1 MSQVDNQRLAKNTLM
16 LYGRTAFSMLISL
29 ITSRVTLQTLGVVNY
44 GISDAVGG
52 VIGMFSVVSGSLSGS
67 ISRFITYELGHGDT
81 EKLKRIFSTAINIQL
96 AIGFIIVLLGETLGV
111 WFLNTQMN
119 IPTDRMVAANWVLQ
133 FAIWSFFIGLTQVP
147 YGACIVAHEKMN
159 VFAWFSIIDS
169 CFRLIIVYLLYISPY
184 DKLITLS
191 LLGFAVSLGM
201 RIAQRIYCARTFE
214 ECHYQFVFD
223 KGLLKEMT
231 SFAGWS
237 FLTNTAWIFN
247 TQGVN
252 LLINIFFGVTFNA
265 ARGVA
270 NQIQGF
276 VTRFYGDF
284 MTALNPQITK
294 SYAAGELDEMNM
306 LVCRGARF
314 SYFLMFTLSLPFMFE
329 AYQVLYLWLGLV
341 PDYTVT
347 FFRLSMIAALITLLG
362 QTGVTASMATGRIK
376 WYTIIITS
384 VGFLVFPLT
393 WIAFKLGMPVEST
406 YIIYIAVYA
415 TLDVIRLYIM
425 RHLWGFPIIMY
436 VRETFMPVVT
446 VTAIAVVIPWIMYL
460 EIPDSILKSLAVMAA
475 SVICAAMSTILVGLK
490 RHERQML
497 INKAKVVIANKI
509 QRKHVN

>member
-1 MSQVDNQRLAKNTLM
+1 MSQVDNRRIAKNTMM
-16 LYGRTAFSMLISL
+16 LYARTAFSMLISL
-29 ITSRVTLQTLGVVNY
+29 ITSRVTLQVLGIENY
-44 GISDAVGG
+44 GINDAVGAT
-52 VIGMFSVVSGSLSGS
+52 IGMFSVVSGSLSGS
-67 ISRFITYELGHGDT
+67 ISRFITYELGHGDIN
-81 EKLKRIFSTAINIQL
+81 KLKRIFSTSLNIQL
-96 AIGFIIVLLGETLGV
+96 AIGAVIILLGETLGV

-119 IPTDRMVAANWVLQ
+119 IPAERMTAANWVLQ

-159 VFAWFSIIDS
+159 VFAWFSIIES
-169 CFRLIIVYLLYISPY
+169 VFRLVIVYLLYISPY

-191 LLGFAVSLGM
+191 LLGFVVSLGM

-214 ECHYQFVFD
+214 ECHYQFVLD
-223 KGLLKEMT
+223 KGLIKEMT
-231 SFAGWS
+231 GFAGWS

-252 LLINIFFGVTFNA
+252 ILINIFFGVTFNA

-270 NQIQGF
+270 NSIQGY

-362 QTGVTASMATGRIK
+362 QTGFTACMATGRIK
-376 WYTIIITS
+376 WYTIIITT
-384 VGFLVFPLT
+384 VGCLVFPLT
-393 WIAFKLGMPVEST
+393 WIAFKMGLPVEST
-406 YIIYIAVYA
+406 YIIYIVVY
-415 TLDVIRLYIM
+415 TLLDIIRLYIM
-425 RHLWGFPIIMY
+425 RHLWGFPIMMY
-436 VRETFMPVVT
+436 VRETFLPVVT
-446 VTAIAVVIPWIMYL
+446 VTFLAVIIPWAMYL
-460 EIPDSILKSLAVMAA
+460 EISDSVLKSFAVMAA
-475 SVICAAMSTILVGLK
+475 SVICAGASVILVGLK
-490 RHERQML
+490 E
-497 INKAKVVIANKI
+497 
-509 QRKHVN
+509 

>member
-1 MSQVDNQRLAKNTLM
+1 MSQVDNRRLAKNTVM
-16 LYGRTAFSMLISL
+16 LYARTAFSMLISL
-29 ITSRVTLQTLGVVNY
+29 ITSRVTLQVLGIENY
-44 GISDAVGG
+44 GINDAVGAT
-52 VIGMFSVVSGSLSGS
+52 IGMFSVVSGSLSGS
-67 ISRFITYELGHGDT
+67 ISRFITYELGHGNT
-81 EKLKRIFSTAINIQL
+81 NKLKRIFSTSLNIQL
-96 AIGFIIVLLGETLGV
+96 AIGAVIILLGETLGV

-119 IPTDRMVAANWVLQ
+119 IPADRMTAANWVLQ

-159 VFAWFSIIDS
+159 VFAWFSIIES
-169 CFRLIIVYLLYISPY
+169 IFRLVIVYMLYISPY

-191 LLGFAVSLGM
+191 LLGFVVSLGM

-231 SFAGWS
+231 GFAGWS

-294 SYAAGELDEMNM
+294 SYAAGELDEMNR

-362 QTGVTASMATGRIK
+362 QTGVTACMATGRIK
-376 WYTIIITS
+376 WYTIIITT
-384 VGFLVFPLT
+384 VGCLVFPLT
-393 WIAFKLGMPVEST
+393 WIAFKMGLPVEST
-406 YIIYIAVYA
+406 YIIYIVVY
-415 TLDVIRLYIM
+415 TLLDIIRLYIM
-425 RHLWGFPIIMY
+425 RHLWGFPVMMY
-436 VRETFMPVVT
+436 VKETFIPVALAT
-446 VTAIAVVIPWIMYL
+446 LLAVVIPWIMYL
-460 EIPDSILKSLAVMAA
+460 EIPDSVLKSFAVMAA
-475 SVICAAMSTILVGLK
+475 SVICAGASVILVGLK
-490 RHERQML
+490 KNERQML
-497 INKAKVVIANKI
+497 TEKVKVVISNKI
-509 QRKHVN
+509 HIKH

>member
-1 MSQVDNQRLAKNTLM
+1 MSQVDNRRLAKNTVM

-44 GISDAVGG
+44 GVSDAVGG
-52 VIGMFSVVSGSLSGS
+52 FIGMFSVVSGSLSGS
-67 ISRFITYELGHGDT
+67 ISRFITYEIGHGDK
-81 EKLKRIFSTAINIQL
+81 EKLNRIFSTAINIQL
-96 AIGFIIVLLGETLGV
+96 AIGFVIVLLGETLGV

-119 IPTDRMVAANWVLQ
+119 IPAERMTAANWVLQ
-133 FAIWSFFIGLTQVP
+133 FSIWSFFIGLTQVP

-169 CFRLIIVYLLYISPY
+169 CLRLIIVYLLYISPY

-191 LLGFAVSLGM
+191 LLGFVVSLGM

-231 SFAGWS
+231 GFAGWS

-284 MTALNPQITK
+284 MTALSPQITK

-362 QTGVTASMATGRIK
+362 QTGVTACMATGRIK

-393 WIAFKLGMPVEST
+393 WIAFKMGLPVEST
-406 YIIYIAVYA
+406 YIIYIVVY
-415 TLDVIRLYIM
+415 TLLDIIRLYIM
-425 RHLWGFPIIMY
+425 RHLWGFPIMMY
-436 VRETFMPVVT
+436 VRETFIPVVLVT
-446 VTAIAVVIPWIMYL
+446 VLAVAVPWTMYL
-460 EIPDSILKSLAVMAA
+460 EIPDSFLKSFAVMAA
-475 SVICAAMSTILVGLK
+475 SVICAGASVILVGLK
-490 RHERQML
+490 KSERQML
-497 INKAKVVIANKI
+497 TEKVKEVISNKI
-509 QRKHVN
+509 HIQH

>member
-1 MSQVDNQRLAKNTLM
+1 MSQVDNRRLAKNTMM
-16 LYGRTAFSMLISL
+16 LYMRTAFSMLISL

-44 GISDAVGG
+44 GVNDAVGG

-67 ISRFITYELGHGDT
+67 ISRFITYELGHGDK
-81 EKLKRIFSTAINIQL
+81 EKLNRIFSTAINIQL
-96 AIGFIIVLLGETLGV
+96 AIAFVIVLLGETLGV

-119 IPTDRMVAANWVLQ
+119 IPAERMTAANWVLQ
-133 FAIWSFFIGLTQVP
+133 FSIWSFFIGLTQVP

-169 CFRLIIVYLLYISPY
+169 VFRLVIVYLLYISPY

-191 LLGFAVSLGM
+191 LLGFVVSLGM

-214 ECHYQFVFD
+214 ECHYQFILD
-223 KGLLKEMT
+223 KGMLKEMT
-231 SFAGWS
+231 GFAGWS

-270 NQIQGF
+270 NSIQGY

-294 SYAAGELDEMNM
+294 SYAAGELDEMNR

-362 QTGVTASMATGRIK
+362 QTGFTACMATGRIK
-376 WYTIIITS
+376 WYTIIITT
-384 VGFLVFPLT
+384 VGCLVFPLT
-393 WIAFKLGMPVEST
+393 WIAFKMGLPVEST
-406 YIIYIAVYA
+406 YIIYIVVY
-415 TLDVIRLYIM
+415 TLLDIIRLYIM
-425 RHLWGFPIIMY
+425 RHLWGFPIMMY
-436 VRETFMPVVT
+436 VRETFIPVVLVT
-446 VTAIAVVIPWIMYL
+446 VLAVIIPWAMYL
-460 EIPDSILKSLAVMAA
+460 EIPDSVLKSFAVMAA
-475 SVICAAMSTILVGLK
+475 SVICAGASVILVGLK
-490 RHERQML
+490 KSERQML
-497 INKAKVVIANKI
+497 TEKVKEVISNKI
-509 QRKHVN
+509 HIKH

>member
-1 MSQVDNQRLAKNTLM
+1 MSQVDNRRIAKNTVM
-16 LYGRTAFSMLISL
+16 LYMRTAFSMLISL

-44 GISDAVGG
+44 GVSDAVGG

-67 ISRFITYELGHGDT
+67 ISRFITYELGHGDS

-96 AIGFIIVLLGETLGV
+96 AIGFMIVLLGETLGV

-169 CFRLIIVYLLYISPY
+169 CLRLVIVYLLYISPY

-191 LLGFAVSLGM
+191 LLGFVVSLGM

-214 ECHYQFVFD
+214 ECHYQFIFD

-231 SFAGWS
+231 GFAGWS

-406 YIIYIAVYA
+406 YIIYIVVY
-415 TLDVIRLYIM
+415 TLLDIIRLYIM
-425 RHLWGFPIIMY
+425 RHLWGFPIMMY
-436 VRETFMPVVT
+436 VRETFVPVILVT
-446 VTAIAVVIPWIMYL
+446 LLAIMIPWAMYL
-460 EIPDSILKSLAVMAA
+460 EIPDSVLKSFAVMAA
-475 SVICAAMSTILVGLK
+475 SVICAGASVILVGLK
-490 RHERQML
+490 KNERQML
-497 INKAKVVIANKI
+497 TEKVKIAISNKI
-509 QRKHVN
+509 HIKH

>member
-1 MSQVDNQRLAKNTLM
+1 MSQVDNRRLAKNTMM
-16 LYGRTAFSMLISL
+16 LYMRTAFSMLISL
-29 ITSRVTLQTLGVVNY
+29 ITSRVTLQVLGIENY
-44 GISDAVGG
+44 GINDAVGAT
-52 VIGMFSVVSGSLSGS
+52 IGMFSVVSGSLSGS
-67 ISRFITYELGHGDT
+67 ISRFITYELGHGDIN
-81 EKLKRIFSTAINIQL
+81 KLKRIFSTSLNIQL
-96 AIGFIIVLLGETLGV
+96 AIGAVIILLGETLGV

-119 IPTDRMVAANWVLQ
+119 IPAERMTAANWVLQ

-159 VFAWFSIIDS
+159 VFAWFSIVDS
-169 CFRLIIVYLLYISPY
+169 CLRLVIVYLLYISPY

-191 LLGFAVSLGM
+191 LLGFVVSLGM

-231 SFAGWS
+231 GFAGWS

-270 NQIQGF
+270 NSIQGY

-294 SYAAGELDEMNM
+294 SYAAGELDEMNR

-362 QTGVTASMATGRIK
+362 QTGFTACMATGRIK
-376 WYTIIITS
+376 WYTIIITT
-384 VGFLVFPLT
+384 VGCLVFPLT
-393 WIAFKLGMPVEST
+393 WIAFKMGLPVEST
-406 YIIYIAVYA
+406 YIIYIVVY
-415 TLDVIRLYIM
+415 TLLDIIRLYIM
-425 RHLWGFPIIMY
+425 RHLWGFPIMMY
-436 VRETFMPVVT
+436 IRETFIPVVLVT
-446 VTAIAVVIPWIMYL
+446 VLAVIIPWAMYL
-460 EIPDSILKSLAVMAA
+460 EIPDSVLKSFAVMAA
-475 SVICAAMSTILVGLK
+475 SVICAGASVILVGLK
-490 RHERQML
+490 KSERQML
-497 INKAKVVIANKI
+497 TEKVKEVISNKI
-509 QRKHVN
+509 HIKH

>member
-1 MSQVDNQRLAKNTLM
+1 M

-29 ITSRVTLQTLGVVNY
+29 ITSRVTLQVLGVENY
-44 GISDAVGG
+44 GINDAVGAT
-52 VIGMFSVVSGSLSGS
+52 IGMFSIVSGSLSAS
-67 ISRFITYELGHGDT
+67 IGRFITFELGHGDLN
-81 EKLKRIFSTAINIQL
+81 KLKRIFSTSFNIQL
-96 AIGFIIVLLGETLGV
+96 VIGLVIVLLGETLGV

-119 IPTDRMVAANWVLQ
+119 IPAGRMTAANWVLQ

-159 VFAWFSIIDS
+159 VYAWFSIIES
-169 CFRLIIVYLLYISPY
+169 CLRLVIVYLLYISPY
-184 DKLITLS
+184 DKLITIA
-191 LLGFAVSLGM
+191 LLGFVVSLSI
-201 RIAQRIYCARTFE
+201 RIAQRIYCTRTFQ

-223 KGLLKEMT
+223 KSLLKEMT
-231 SFAGWS
+231 GFAGWS

-247 TQGVN
+247 TQGIN

-270 NQIQGF
+270 NSIQGL

-294 SYAAGELDEMNM
+294 SYAAGELDEMNK

-362 QTGVTASMATGRIK
+362 QTGVTACMATGRIK

-393 WIAFKLGMPVEST
+393 WIAFKMGMPVEST

-415 TLDVIRLYIM
+415 TLDVIRLFIM
-425 RHLWGFPIIMY
+425 RHLWGFPIMMY
-436 VRETFMPVVT
+436 VRETFLPVAIVT
-446 VTAIAVVIPWIMYL
+446 LVAVVIPWIMYL
-460 EIPDSILKSLAVMAA
+460 EIPNSIPKSLVVMAA
-475 SVICAAMSTILVGLK
+475 SVTCAAVSIIIVGLK
-490 RHERQML
+490 KHERQVL
-497 INKAKVVIANKI
+497 LNKAKVVIANKI
-509 QRKHVN
+509 QKNR

>member
-1 MSQVDNQRLAKNTLM
+1 MSQVDNRRLAKNTMM
-16 LYGRTAFSMLISL
+16 LYARTAFSMLISL
-29 ITSRVTLQTLGVVNY
+29 ITSRVTLRTLGVINY

-67 ISRFITYELGHGDT
+67 ISRFITYELGHGDK
-81 EKLKRIFSTAINIQL
+81 EKLNRIFSTAINIQL
-96 AIGFIIVLLGETLGV
+96 AIGFVIVLLGETLGV

-119 IPTDRMVAANWVLQ
+119 IPAERMTAANWVLQ
-133 FAIWSFFIGLTQVP
+133 FSIWSFFIGLTQVP

-159 VFAWFSIIDS
+159 VFAWFSIVDS
-169 CFRLIIVYLLYISPY
+169 CLRLVIVYLLYISPY

-191 LLGFAVSLGM
+191 LLGFVVSLGM

-231 SFAGWS
+231 GFAGWS

-252 LLINIFFGVTFNA
+252 ILINIFFGVTFNA

-284 MTALNPQITK
+284 MTALSPQITK

-362 QTGVTASMATGRIK
+362 QTGFTACMATGRIK
-376 WYTIIITS
+376 WYTIIITT
-384 VGFLVFPLT
+384 VGCLVFPLT
-393 WIAFKLGMPVEST
+393 WIAFKMGLPVEST
-406 YIIYIAVYA
+406 YIIYIVVY
-415 TLDVIRLYIM
+415 TLLDIIRLYIM
-425 RHLWGFPIIMY
+425 RHLWGFPIMMY
-436 VRETFMPVVT
+436 VRETFIPVVLVT
-446 VTAIAVVIPWIMYL
+446 VLAVAVPWTMYL
-460 EIPDSILKSLAVMAA
+460 EIPDSVLKSFAVMAA
-475 SVICAAMSTILVGLK
+475 SVICAGASVILVGLK
-490 RHERQML
+490 KNERQML
-497 INKAKVVIANKI
+497 TEKVKEVISNKI
-509 QRKHVN
+509 HIKH

>member
-1 MSQVDNQRLAKNTLM
+1 MSQVDNRRLAKNTMM
-16 LYGRTAFSMLISL
+16 LYMRTAFSMLISL
-29 ITSRVTLQTLGVVNY
+29 ITSRVTLQVLGIENY
-44 GISDAVGG
+44 GINDAVGAT
-52 VIGMFSVVSGSLSGS
+52 IGMFSVVSGSLSGS
-67 ISRFITYELGHGDT
+67 ISRFITYELGHGDIN
-81 EKLKRIFSTAINIQL
+81 KLKRIFSTSLNIQL
-96 AIGFIIVLLGETLGV
+96 AIGAVIILLGETLGV

-119 IPTDRMVAANWVLQ
+119 IPAERMTAANWVLQ

-169 CFRLIIVYLLYISPY
+169 VFRLVIVYLLYISPY

-191 LLGFAVSLGM
+191 LLGFVVSLGM

-214 ECHYQFVFD
+214 ECHYQFILD
-223 KGLLKEMT
+223 KGMLKEMT
-231 SFAGWS
+231 GFAGWS

-270 NQIQGF
+270 NSIQGF

-294 SYAAGELDEMNM
+294 SYAAGELDEMNR

-362 QTGVTASMATGRIK
+362 QTGFTACMATGRIK
-376 WYTIIITS
+376 WYTIIITT
-384 VGFLVFPLT
+384 VGCLVFPLT
-393 WIAFKLGMPVEST
+393 WIAFKMGLPVEST
-406 YIIYIAVYA
+406 YIIYIVVY
-415 TLDVIRLYIM
+415 TLLDIIRLYIM
-425 RHLWGFPIIMY
+425 RHLWGFPIMMY
-436 VRETFMPVVT
+436 VRETFIPVVLVT
-446 VTAIAVVIPWIMYL
+446 VLAVIIPWAMYL
-460 EIPDSILKSLAVMAA
+460 EIPDSVLKSFAVMAA
-475 SVICAAMSTILVGLK
+475 SVICAGASVILVGLK
-490 RHERQML
+490 KSERQML
-497 INKAKVVIANKI
+497 TEKVKEVISNKI
-509 QRKHVN
+509 HIKH

>member
-1 MSQVDNQRLAKNTLM
+1 MSQVDNRRLAKNTMM
-16 LYGRTAFSMLISL
+16 LYMRTAFSMLISL
-29 ITSRVTLQTLGVVNY
+29 ITSRVTLQVLGIENY
-44 GISDAVGG
+44 GINDAVGAT
-52 VIGMFSVVSGSLSGS
+52 IGMFSVVSGSLSGS
-67 ISRFITYELGHGDT
+67 ISRFITYELGHGDIN
-81 EKLKRIFSTAINIQL
+81 KLKRIFSTSLNIQL
-96 AIGFIIVLLGETLGV
+96 AIGAVIILLGETLGV

-119 IPTDRMVAANWVLQ
+119 IPAERMTAANWVLQ

-159 VFAWFSIIDS
+159 VFAWFSIIES
-169 CFRLIIVYLLYISPY
+169 VFRLVIVYLLYISPY

-191 LLGFAVSLGM
+191 LLGFVVSLGL
-201 RIAQRIYCARTFE
+201 RIAQSIYCSRTFT
-214 ECHYQFVFD
+214 ECHYQFVLD

-231 SFAGWS
+231 GFAGWS

-270 NQIQGF
+270 NSIQGY

-362 QTGVTASMATGRIK
+362 QTGFTACMATGRIK
-376 WYTIIITS
+376 WYTIIITT
-384 VGFLVFPLT
+384 VGCLVFPLT
-393 WIAFKLGMPVEST
+393 WIAFKMGLPVEST
-406 YIIYIAVYA
+406 YIIYIVVY
-415 TLDVIRLYIM
+415 TLLDIIRLYIM
-425 RHLWGFPIIMY
+425 RHLWGFPIMMY
-436 VRETFMPVVT
+436 VRETFVPVVL
-446 VTAIAVVIPWIMYL
+446 VTLLAIIIPWVMYI
-460 EIPDSILKSLAVMAA
+460 EIPDSVLKSFAVMAA
-475 SVICAAMSTILVGLK
+475 SVICAGASVILVGLK
-490 RHERQML
+490 KSERQML
-497 INKAKVVIANKI
+497 TEKVKVVISNKI
-509 QRKHVN
+509 HIKH